1 MTTEELILERLDRME
16 EQLGTLVK
24 SQRRADELRQDLT
37 PLVGSAF
44 RHLMEELGEVEFGFQ
59 LEDLY
64 ALMKQS
70 LRSIRSLTYALKQL
84 HTLIDLWQTTEPLL
98 KSTVPALIDY
108 MDGLEQRGVFRT
120 YSAMLEVRAKVASQ
134 YGPEEI
140 SAMGDGFV
148 ILLSI
153 LKQLSHPEIVRFI
166 GRLMEIPLEIK
177 PEECKPIG
185 PLGALSGLAD
195 PEAKRGL
202 GVMLELLK
210 GLGRV
215 KIESGLKPA

>member
-16 EQLGTLVK
+16 EQLGVLVK

-37 PLVGSAF
+37 PLVGSVF
-44 RHLMEELGEVEFGFQ
+44 RQMMEELGEVEFGFQ

-70 LRSIRSLTYALKQL
+70 LRSIRSLTYALKQMQN
-84 HTLIDLWQTTEPLL
+84 LIDLWQTMEPLL
-98 KSTVPALIDY
+98 KSTVPTLIDTF
-108 MDGLEQRGVFRT
+108 DDLERRGVFRT
-120 YSAMLEVRAKVASQ
+120 YAAMLEVRAKVAAK

-140 SAMGDGFV
+140 GAMGDGFV

-166 GRLMEIPLEIK
+166 SRLMEIPLEIK

-185 PLGALSGLAD
+185 PLGALTGLAD

-215 KIESGLKPA
+215 KLEASL

>member
-1 MTTEELILERLDRME
+1 MTTEKLILERLNRME
-16 EQLGTLVK
+16 EQLGVLVK
-24 SQRRADELRQDLT
+24 SQRRADELKQDLA
-37 PLVGSAF
+37 PLVGSVF
-44 RHLMEELGEVEFGFQ
+44 RHMMEELGEVEFGFQ

-64 ALMKQS
+64 ALMKQG
-70 LRSIRSLTYALKQL
+70 LRSIRTLTYALKQMQN
-84 HTLIDLWQTTEPLL
+84 LIDLWQTTEPLL
-98 KSTVPALIDY
+98 KSTVPNLIDY
-108 MDGLEQRGVFRT
+108 FDNLERRGVFRT
-120 YSAMLEVRAKVASQ
+120 YTAMLEVRAKVAAK
-134 YGPEEI
+134 YGHDEI
-140 SAMGDGFV
+140 AAMGDGFV

-177 PEECKPIG
+177 PEECKPTG
-185 PLGALSGLAD
+185 PLGVIAGLSD

-215 KIESGLKPA
+215 KIEASL

>member
-1 MTTEELILERLDRME
+1 MTTEEMILDRLDRME
-16 EQLGTLVK
+16 EQLGVLVK
-24 SQRRADELRQDLT
+24 SQRRADELKQDLT
-37 PLVGSAF
+37 PLMGSAF
-44 RHLMEELGEVEFGFQ
+44 RHLMEEMGEVEFGFQ

-64 ALMKQS
+64 ALVKQS

-84 HTLIDLWQTTEPLL
+84 QNLIDLWQTVEPLL
-98 KSTVPALIDY
+98 KSTVPNLIDY
-108 MDGLEQRGVFRT
+108 LDGLEQQGVFRT
-120 YSAMLEVRAKVASQ
+120 YTAMLEIRAKVAAQ

-140 SAMGDGFV
+140 TAMGDGFV

-177 PEECKPIG
+177 PEECKPTG
-185 PLGALSGLAD
+185 PLGMVAGLAD

-215 KIESGLKPA
+215 KIESSL

>member
-1 MTTEELILERLDRME
+1 MTREELILERLNRME
-16 EQLGTLVK
+16 EQLGVLVK
-24 SQRRADELRQDLT
+24 SQRRADELKQDLT
-37 PLVGSAF
+37 PLVGSVF
-44 RHLMEELGEVEFGFQ
+44 RHMMEELGEVEFGFQ

-64 ALMKQS
+64 ALMKQG
-70 LRSIRSLTYALKQL
+70 LRSIRSLTYALKQMQN
-84 HTLIDLWQTTEPLL
+84 LIDLWQTTEPLL
-98 KSTVPALIDY
+98 KSTVPNLIDY
-108 MDGLEQRGVFRT
+108 FDNLERRGVFRT
-120 YSAMLEVRAKVASQ
+120 YTAMLEVRAKVAAK
-134 YGPEEI
+134 YGHDEI
-140 SAMGDGFV
+140 AAMGDGFV

-177 PEECKPIG
+177 PEECKPTG
-185 PLGALSGLAD
+185 PLGVIAGLSG

-215 KIESGLKPA
+215 KIEARL

>member
-1 MTTEELILERLDRME
+1 MTTEALILERLDRME

-24 SQRRADELRQDLT
+24 SQRRADELKQDLT
-37 PLVGSAF
+37 PLVGGVF
-44 RHLMEELGEVEFGFQ
+44 RHMMEELGEVEFGFQ
-59 LEDLY
+59 LEDLF

-70 LRSIRSLTYALKQL
+70 LRSIRSLTYALKQMQN
-84 HTLIDLWQTTEPLL
+84 LIDLWQTMEPLL
-98 KSTVPALIDY
+98 KSTVPNLIDY
-108 MDGLEQRGVFRT
+108 MDGLERRGVFRT
-120 YSAMLEVRAKVASQ
+120 YAAMLEVRAKVASQ

-140 SAMGDGFV
+140 AAMGDGFV

-185 PLGALSGLAD
+185 PLSAIAGLSD

-215 KIESGLKPA
+215 KIDAGL